1 MNFLKKIKRYIF
13 GESLTINQEELK
25 RLAKYISEHS
35 SIETISVKNLKVES
49 LEDRRKWTY
58 LKIWKC
64 LSSR

>member
-35 SIETISVKNLKVES
+35 SIETISAKNLKVES

>member
-1 MNFLKKIKRYIF
+1 MNFLKKIKRFIF
-13 GESLTINQEELK
+13 GGSLTINQEELK

-35 SIETISVKNLKVES
+35 SIETISAKNLKVES

>member
-35 SIETISVKNLKVES
+35 SIETISAKNLKVES
-49 LEDRRKWTY
+49 LENRKD
-58 LKIWKC
+58 KE
-64 LSSR
+64 

>member
-1 MNFLKKIKRYIF
+1 MNFLKKIKRLIL

-49 LEDRRKWTY
+49 LEDRKE
-58 LKIWKC
+58 KNQ
-64 LSSR
+64 